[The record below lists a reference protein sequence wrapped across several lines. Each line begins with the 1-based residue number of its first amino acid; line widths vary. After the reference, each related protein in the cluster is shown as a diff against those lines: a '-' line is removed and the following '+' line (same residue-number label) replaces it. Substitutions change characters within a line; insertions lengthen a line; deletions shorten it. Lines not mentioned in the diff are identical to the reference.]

1 MTSKNNGM
9 GTQGLCRAGNFLEAV
24 ERQLRVL
31 RKALLES
38 KLDGDT
44 DSNRVTIEALSIQ
57 MEQLHGTTW
66 QALEEVESVRKAVIV
81 KEIVSRV

>member
-1 MTSKNNGM
+1 MSNVSTE
-9 GTQGLCRAGNFLEAV
+9 GLCRAGNFLESV

-57 MEQLHGTTW
+57 MEQLHGTTY
-66 QALEEVESVRKAVIV
+66 QALDEIESVRKAVIV